1 MRTPAGT
8 ECKFFFGDYYRGR
21 NRESCQ
27 LIGDALP
34 PRHWTRELCKNCP
47 VPGILRAN
55 ACEYMRLTARVSPGI
70 LRLNRHVKIQA
81 YCRQSDRN
89 VDEPHV
95 GCGICHPLPI
105 DFN

>member
-55 ACEYMRLTARVSPGI
+55 ACEYMRLTAKVSPGI